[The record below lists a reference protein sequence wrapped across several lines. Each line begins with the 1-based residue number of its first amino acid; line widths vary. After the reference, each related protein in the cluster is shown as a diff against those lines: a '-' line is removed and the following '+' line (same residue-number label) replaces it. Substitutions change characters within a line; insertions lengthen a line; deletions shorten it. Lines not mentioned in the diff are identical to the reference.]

1 LRYWLGS
8 EAGEER
14 RMPDKRKGDNRRA
27 RSAPTIDLTATEV
40 SEPAAETPAQEP
52 SAGESE
58 PAFAAASEPA
68 PASEPPQ
75 EGPTE
80 AVAEPAASEPPP
92 SESAL
97 ETEVPP
103 AAEPA
108 RERRPGFAL
117 PFTAGLIG
125 GIIPAAAVAALWYGG
140 MLPAG
145 KTPDQLQQTA
155 KVDQQSPSLQGDV
168 RALQA
173 QTKDLQARVDKLQN
187 ISTSA
192 ADTKAS
198 EALTQRV
205 AGLEAAVKNLP
216 QGSSSDQQSASRLAA
231 VEETLKANSAAL
243 AAMNKQVD
251 EAAASAT
258 QAQRQA
264 ETYSTAINQVAA
276 RLDEMAK
283 QRPEGISPAQ
293 FESLQQQVAALK
305 QSGEAAQKAIQQ
317 SNQAAAATRL
327 AIATSALRNA
337 VLSHAPYQAEFAN
350 AQALGIDAKQ
360 LAPLQRFASTGLP
373 TDAQLADGLKKLLPA
388 LADAAAPQAS
398 GDFLE
403 RLRTNASRLVRVT
416 PANAPSGD
424 DPADVLTR
432 VRLEAD
438 RADITGAL
446 ADIQKLP
453 TPAQQQATEWIAA
466 AKARNEAL
474 SAARALSTE
483 AARALGE
490 R

>member
-1 LRYWLGS
+1 
-8 EAGEER
+8 
-14 RMPDKRKGDNRRA
+14 
-27 RSAPTIDLTATEV
+27 V
-40 SEPAAETPAQEP
+40 
-52 SAGESE
+52 
-58 PAFAAASEPA
+58 
-68 PASEPPQ
+68 
-75 EGPTE
+75 
-80 AVAEPAASEPPP
+80 
-92 SESAL
+92 
-97 ETEVPP
+97 
-103 AAEPA
+103 
-108 RERRPGFAL
+108 
-117 PFTAGLIG
+117 
-125 GIIPAAAVAALWYGG
+125 
-140 MLPAG
+140 
-145 KTPDQLQQTA
+145 
-155 KVDQQSPSLQGDV
+155 
-168 RALQA
+168 
-173 QTKDLQARVDKLQN
+173 
-187 ISTSA
+187 
-192 ADTKAS
+192 
-198 EALTQRV
+198 
-205 AGLEAAVKNLP
+205 
-216 QGSSSDQQSASRLAA
+216 
-231 VEETLKANSAAL
+231 
-243 AAMNKQVD
+243 
-251 EAAASAT
+251 AASAT

-453 TPAQQQATEWIAA
+453 APAQQQATEWIAA